1 MFVNYLKKEMEK
13 ENNKSYVQR
22 KKMLLNGHLIG
33 KLHDEE
39 IVKVYKNFILFL
51 RAADQDRAKKKI
63 AVRWAGLAVLSC
75 KVHSKEERSGGTVD

>member
-33 KLHDEE
+33 KLHEE
-39 IVKVYKNFILFL
+39 RILKVYKNFYSLFEGS
-51 RAADQDRAKKKI
+51 RPRSRKKI
-63 AVRWAGLAVLSC
+63 AVRWTGLAVLSC

>member
-1 MFVNYLKKEMEK
+1 MAK

-22 KKMLLNGHLIG
+22 KKMLLNVHLIG

-51 RAADQDRAKKKI
+51 RAADQDRAKKKLLLDGLDWLSYLARYI
-63 AVRWAGLAVLSC
+63 ARKNEV
-75 KVHSKEERSGGTVD
+75 EEL